1 MGVPWH
7 VSYSSSRVGS
17 SSGRLPGL
25 GSWPA
30 MCIYCSS
37 GVGSS
42 SSRSPGLSS
51 CPGMSI
57 YSLSGVGSSS
67 GMPPGLGSCPGVS
80 IYSSAG
86 LGSCPGMSI
95 YAWAGLCWSWQLLT
109 DLPLPQIELALAVP
123 ETTREEA
130 VMNACGSGMKW
141 LSVNL

>member
-1 MGVPWH
+1 M
-7 VSYSSSRVGS
+7 SLYSSSHVGS

-30 MCIYCSS
+30 MCIYYLS

-51 CPGMSI
+51 SPGMSI
-57 YSLSGVGSSS
+57 YSFPGVGSSS
-67 GMPPGLGSCPGVS
+67 GMSP
-80 IYSSAG
+80 G

-95 YAWAGLCWSWQLLT
+95 HAWAGLCRSWQLLT

-130 VMNACGSGMKW
+130 VINACGSGMKW